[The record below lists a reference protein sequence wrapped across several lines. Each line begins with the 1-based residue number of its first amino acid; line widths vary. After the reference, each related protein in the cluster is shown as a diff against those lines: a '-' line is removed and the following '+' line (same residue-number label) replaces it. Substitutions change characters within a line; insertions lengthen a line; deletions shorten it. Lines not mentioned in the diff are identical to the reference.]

1 MFLTFVF
8 IIAFPS
14 IVVAPATGSAVIGTN
29 SYVITCTVTATP
41 VATSWSWTK
50 TPIGGGTAV
59 TINQGTNTN
68 KYVVANNA
76 ASPSLTI
83 KNIESSD
90 EANYVCRATNT
101 AGTRSSGNAQLTVT
115 GG

>member
-1 MFLTFVF
+1 MFLTPVF
-8 IIAFPS
+8 IIAFPNV
-14 IVVAPATGSAVIGTN
+14 VVAPATGSAVIGTK

-68 KYVVANNA
+68 KYEVANNA

-83 KNIESSD
+83 KILNLAMKPITCAEPQTQQEHD
-90 EANYVCRATNT
+90 LVVMPN
-101 AGTRSSGNAQLTVT
+101 
-115 GG
+115 

>member
-1 MFLTFVF
+1 LG
-8 IIAFPS
+8 I
-14 IVVAPATGSAVIGTN
+14 
-29 SYVITCTVTATP
+29 P

-90 EANYVCRATNT
+90 EANCMSSRWGINTNFI
-101 AGTRSSGNAQLTVT
+101 LMLL
-115 GG
+115 

>member
-1 MFLTFVF
+1 M
-8 IIAFPS
+8 
-14 IVVAPATGSAVIGTN
+14 VAPTTGSADIGTY

-41 VATSWSWTK
+41 VATSWAWTK

-59 TINQGTNTN
+59 TINQVTSTN
-68 KYVVANNA
+68 KYEVANNA

-101 AGTRSSGNAQLTVT
+101 AGTRSSSNAQLTVT

>member
-1 MFLTFVF
+1 LFLTLVF
-8 IIAFPS
+8 IIAFPN
-14 IVVAPATGSAVIGTN
+14 VVVSPATGSAIIGTN
-29 SYVITCTVTATP
+29 YYVITCTVTATP
-41 VATSWSWTK
+41 VATSWSWTN

-59 TINQGTNTN
+59 TINQGTN
-68 KYVVANNA
+68 KYEVANNA

-90 EANYVCRATNT
+90 EAIYVCRATNT
-101 AGTRSSGNAQLTVT
+101 AGTRSSNNSQLTVT

>member
-1 MFLTFVF
+1 LFLTFVF
-8 IIAFPS
+8 IIAFPNV
-14 IVVAPATGSAVIGTN
+14 VVAPATGSAVIGTH

-68 KYVVANNA
+68 KYEVANNA
-76 ASPSLTI
+76 AIPSLTI

-90 EANYVCRATNT
+90 EANYMCSATNT